1 MNQAKGKI
9 LVVDDEAKIRALIR
23 KYAEYE
29 GYTVEEAAD
38 GMEAVSKAKAED
50 FDIIILDI
58 MMRNWTAFPPAA
70 RFAKKN
76 RPLC

>member
-29 GYTVEEAAD
+29 GYTVAEAAD
-38 GMEAVSKAKAED
+38 GMEAVS
-50 FDIIILDI
+50 
-58 MMRNWTAFPPAA
+58 
-70 RFAKKN
+70 
-76 RPLC
+76 

>member
-58 MMRNWTAFPPAA
+58 
-70 RFAKKN
+70 
-76 RPLC
+76 

>member
-58 MMRNWTAFPPAA
+58 MMPELVGFPPAA